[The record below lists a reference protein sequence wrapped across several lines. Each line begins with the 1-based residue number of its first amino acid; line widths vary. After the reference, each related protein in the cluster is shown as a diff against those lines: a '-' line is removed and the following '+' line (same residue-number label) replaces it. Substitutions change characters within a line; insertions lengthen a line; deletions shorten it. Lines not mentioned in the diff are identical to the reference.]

1 MPHPDYPVRLRPQD
15 DSAATF
21 VHNQQSLG
29 VPTEKTTDE
38 EGVPNVV
45 FGIAD
50 LPVQGAWTEAK
61 RAS

>member
-1 MPHPDYPVRLRPQD
+1 MPHPDYPVRLRSQD

-21 VHNQQSLG
+21 VHNQQSFS
-29 VPTEKTTDE
+29 VPTGKTTDE

-45 FGIAD
+45 FGITD